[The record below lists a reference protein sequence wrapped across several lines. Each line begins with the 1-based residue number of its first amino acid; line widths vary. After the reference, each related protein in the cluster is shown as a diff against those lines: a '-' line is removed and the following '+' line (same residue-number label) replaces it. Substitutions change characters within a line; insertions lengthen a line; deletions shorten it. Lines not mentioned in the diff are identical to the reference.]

1 MDTTQANPFQK
12 QLSDDETEIR
22 PRTRIR
28 TTDPSEGVDI
38 AFGNGKMQKLDPVTV
53 GKVFKK
59 TVEELP
65 NGIALRYKENNKLCD
80 IKYSQYYEMVI
91 QVAKSLIK
99 VSSDIF
105 ECHW

>member
-1 MDTTQANPFQK
+1 
-12 QLSDDETEIR
+12 
-22 PRTRIR
+22 
-28 TTDPSEGVDI
+28 
-38 AFGNGKMQKLDPVTV
+38 MQKLDPVTV
-53 GKVFKK
+53 GKFFKR

-65 NGIALRYKENNKLCD
+65 NGIALKYKENNKLYD

-105 ECHW
+105 SCYW